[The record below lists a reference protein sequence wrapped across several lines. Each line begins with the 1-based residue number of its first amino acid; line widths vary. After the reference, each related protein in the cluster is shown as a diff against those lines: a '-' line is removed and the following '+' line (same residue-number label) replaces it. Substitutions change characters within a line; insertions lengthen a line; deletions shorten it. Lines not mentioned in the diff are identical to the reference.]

1 MDWTDEEEEKEE
13 KSQKSESEEEKD
25 KIEPKSESD
34 EEESD
39 KKITRILTTKEK
51 IIESLKSIHNSINSG
66 IKSQSYKTI
75 LEKLDELQKL
85 SEKVSSNFTKEE
97 IPAYFYEN
105 FALIEDVANISKEDQ
120 KN

>member
-39 KKITRILTTKEK
+39 KKITRILYHFFFILSSVYVVCLTAFFTT
-51 IIESLKSIHNSINSG
+51 IY
-66 IKSQSYKTI
+66 QSR
-75 LEKLDELQKL
+75 
-85 SEKVSSNFTKEE
+85 
-97 IPAYFYEN
+97 PC
-105 FALIEDVANISKEDQ
+105 LIRF
-120 KN
+120 